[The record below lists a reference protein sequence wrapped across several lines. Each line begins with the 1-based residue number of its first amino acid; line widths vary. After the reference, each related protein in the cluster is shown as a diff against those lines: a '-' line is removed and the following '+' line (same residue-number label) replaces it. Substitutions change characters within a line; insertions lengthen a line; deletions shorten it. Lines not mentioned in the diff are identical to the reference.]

1 MSDSQ
6 RATLGSGVLLS
17 LTEAATLTPYSPA
30 YLNLLARQGK
40 LPAIKIA
47 RNWVTTSSAIER
59 YLKKQAAYHHG
70 MLQKLSAL
78 GKEQI

>member
-6 RATLGSGVLLS
+6 RAILGSGELLS
-17 LTEAATLTPYSPA
+17 LKEAATLIPYSPA

-47 RNWVTTSSAIER
+47 RNWVTTSIAVNK
-59 YLKKQAAYHHG
+59 YLKKQAEYHQD
-70 MLQKLSAL
+70 MLRKLSVS
-78 GKEQI
+78 GKERI